1 MSSISNT
8 PSKEESSL
16 LKLKSSEN
24 LLIFENEVV
33 SRDET
38 GKVSEPLQF
47 HSSNMKKS
55 NKTK

>member
-1 MSSISNT
+1 MSGT
-8 PSKEESSL
+8 HPKEEGSL

-24 LLIFENEVV
+24 LLVFETEVV
-33 SRDET
+33 SRDEA
-38 GKVSEPLQF
+38 GKASESLQF